1 MTLPANEHT
10 SYLLKMKVAPIC
22 LLNKADQ
29 FYSEIDY
36 LRFDQ
41 NLQLLGADPL
51 IKKAVKLTIL
61 EYLKIQPYSSFNN
74 FLQDT
79 SFTKTLGEET

>member
-1 MTLPANEHT
+1 MTLPAHEHT

-22 LLNKADQ
+22 LLKKADQ
-29 FYSEIDY
+29 FYGDIEY

-41 NLQLLGADPL
+41 NLQFLGADPL

-61 EYLKIQPYSSFNN
+61 EYLKIKPYSKFKD

-79 SFTKTLGEET
+79 SFTDAIGEET